1 MMFND
6 KIAVRPS
13 KIGGY
18 GIFSRKKFY
27 PGELID
33 VSVCLV
39 KPNEEWDR
47 ASEDYIFSRGKL
59 SALPLA
65 GGALFNHS
73 NTPNAR
79 HELTNG
85 LKKIRV
91 FAIKPIDKDTEIFIS
106 YGPNYFNTRDMQI
119 KS

>member
-6 KIAVRPS
+6 KIVVRKS

-18 GIFSRKKFY
+18 GMFARKKFF
-27 PGELID
+27 PGDLID

-39 KPNEEWDR
+39 KPNESWDR
-47 ASEDYIFSRGKL
+47 ATEDYIFSRGKL

-65 GGALFNHS
+65 GSALFNHS
-73 NTPNAR
+73 DTPNAR

-91 FAIKPIDKDTEIFIS
+91 FAVKPIAKDDEIFIS
-106 YGPNYFNTRDMQI
+106 YGPNYFPTRGI
-119 KS
+119 KNK